1 MKLLTIL
8 LASIVLASCSNK
20 YGSKYEAEQA
30 ATAYEDDGRYVLVT
44 TYPSAESFELS
55 REDYQNARKRLCDEA
70 QQNLEAAND
79 DISRGYAIM
88 EQAQYCSSNDTY
100 PEPKDLADENSVNVR
115 SCFDEEATSKYV
127 CKERVTDATE
137 MSMKVWKEL
146 KSNITYFKY

>member
-30 ATAYEDDGRYVLVT
+30 ATAYEDDGRYVLVI
-44 TYPSAESFELS
+44 TYPSAEKLELF
-55 REDYQNARKRLCDEA
+55 RQDYQNARNEVCEERK
-70 QQNLEAAND
+70 QSLETAND
-79 DISRGYAIM
+79 ELTKEI
-88 EQAQYCSSNDTY
+88 CSNSDSEY
-100 PEPKDLADENSVNVR
+100 PAAKDVADKNSLNVR
-115 SCFDEEATSKYV
+115 SCFDEEATSQYV

-137 MSMKVWKEL
+137 MRMKDWKKL